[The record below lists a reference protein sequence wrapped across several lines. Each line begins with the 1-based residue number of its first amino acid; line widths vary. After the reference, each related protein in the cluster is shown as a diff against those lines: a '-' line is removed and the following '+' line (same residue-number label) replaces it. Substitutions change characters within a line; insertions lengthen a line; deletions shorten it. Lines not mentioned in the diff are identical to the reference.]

1 MLKTGNV
8 SQAVYERT
16 AGRKLHITPQPAAA
30 AAEAGRDAGDICGA
44 ICLAANRLAAA
55 GTVPVAVCLSF
66 TIPADMDEA
75 VLKGLMQ
82 AADTCLEAMSLAAG
96 QATVFAAEGLKDP
109 VITATAIGEAAD
121 KLFIPAPAAAGQDI
135 VMCGFAGWRGALKLA
150 AAHREDI
157 KARFNPS
164 FLEPLFADKAWAD
177 CDVRAA
183 VKTAAAAGARAMY
196 AVGDGGVYTALWDM
210 ARRDDLG
217 LTVSLQD
224 IPIRQE
230 TIEVCD
236 HLDMDP
242 YQILGTGGLLI
253 AADHGQQLREA
264 LAGAQIPAAV
274 IGHFTAAADRVVI
287 NHEEKRYLEPFRYE
301 RVYRDGR

>member
-1 MLKTGNV
+1 MLKTGSV

-66 TIPADMDEA
+66 MIPAEMDEA

-109 VITATAIGEAAD
+109 VITATAIGGTAD

-135 VMCGFAGWRGALKLA
+135 VMCGFAGWRGGLKLA

-164 FLEPLFADKAWAD
+164 FLEPLFADKAWAG

-210 ARRDDLG
+210 ARRDNLG

-287 NHEEKRYLEPFRYE
+287 NHEEKR
-301 RVYRDGR
+301 